1 MMNLYRYKSI
11 NGGIMYRNE
20 LTLFNTQQ
28 IAYRAL
34 SSYILVN
41 VGSLKV
47 LLLGEI
53 RLAVKENDI
62 DIIVILN

>member
-1 MMNLYRYKSI
+1 
-11 NGGIMYRNE
+11 MYRNE